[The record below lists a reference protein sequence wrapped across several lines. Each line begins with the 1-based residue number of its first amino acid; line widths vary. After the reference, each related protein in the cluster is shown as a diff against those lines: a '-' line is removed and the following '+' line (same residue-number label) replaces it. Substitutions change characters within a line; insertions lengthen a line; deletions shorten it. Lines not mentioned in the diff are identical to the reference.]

1 MPMELPHDPVM
12 LLSVINM
19 KLRDCYASLGEL
31 CDDMQIDRTLL
42 ERQLAEAGFA
52 YLPEHNRFG

>member
-1 MPMELPHDPVM
+1 MELPHAPFM

-19 KLRDCYASLGEL
+19 KLRDGYASLGEL

-52 YLPEHNRFG
+52 YLPEYNKFG